1 MYFNETKV
9 GAFMFKLPLVD
20 RPSVYSLNPAFIK
33 QVRFS
38 LLLTHLFSVINT

>member
-20 RPSVYSLNPAFIK
+20 RPSVYNLNPAFSK
-33 QVRFS
+33 QVQVFIT
-38 LLLTHLFSVINT
+38 LNALIFCH